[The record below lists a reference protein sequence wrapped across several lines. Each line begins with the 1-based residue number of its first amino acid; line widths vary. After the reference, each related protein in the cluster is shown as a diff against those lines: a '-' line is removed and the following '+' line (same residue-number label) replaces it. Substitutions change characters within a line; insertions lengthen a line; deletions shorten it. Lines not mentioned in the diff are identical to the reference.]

1 MSQAETEKRKQVV
14 LIADDSS
21 TVRKF
26 VSFSLSAQN
35 LDVITA
41 VDGMDALEK
50 LSQVPM
56 LDLVIV
62 DLNMPN
68 MDGFEFIENLRKSE
82 LHCGVPII
90 ILSSERGKE
99 SKKRGEKVGADA
111 YIEKPFDAKKIQYQV
126 AKFLTLKSG
135 KDAQEDE

>member
-1 MSQAETEKRKQVV
+1 MGTESNSNRKQVV

-26 VSFSLSAQN
+26 VSFSLSTQN
-35 LDVITA
+35 MEVITA

-50 LSQVPM
+50 MSQTPS

-68 MDGFEFIENLRKSE
+68 MDGFEFIENLRSSE
-82 LHCGVPII
+82 VHKDVPVI
-90 ILSSERGKE
+90 ILSSERSEESKERGKE
-99 SKKRGEKVGADA
+99 VGANA
-111 YIEKPFDAKKIQYQV
+111 YIEKPFDEKKIKYQV
-126 AKFLTLKSG
+126 SKFVDLG
-135 KDAQEDE
+135 RDE

>member
-1 MSQAETEKRKQVV
+1 MSEAKADQNKQVV

-26 VSFSLSAQN
+26 VSFSLSSQN
-35 LDVITA
+35 MEVITA

-50 LSQVPM
+50 VSQIPK

-68 MDGFEFIENLRKSE
+68 IDGFEFIENFRQSDM
-82 LHCGVPII
+82 HRGVPII
-90 ILSSERGKE
+90 ILSSERGGGVQE
-99 SKKRGEKVGADA
+99 AWRG
-111 YIEKPFDAKKIQYQV
+111 
-126 AKFLTLKSG
+126 SG
-135 KDAQEDE
+135 R